1 MNTPIYIDSSKAR
14 SNFAGILNSVFDNK
28 KTYIINKSGIPVA
41 KIVSLEKN
49 DIKNDDF
56 MDLVGILSEK
66 EGNKLLK
73 IVKDGRNDGSKL
85 KNKLI

>member
-14 SNFAGILNSVFDNK
+14 NNFADILNSVFDNK

-41 KIVSLEKN
+41 KIVSLEKD

-56 MDLVGILSEK
+56 MDFAGMLSEK

-73 IVKDGRNDGSKL
+73 IVKKGRSDGSKL

>member
-14 SNFAGILNSVFDNK
+14 NNFADILNSVFNNK

-41 KIVSLEKN
+41 KIVSLDKENLEK
-49 DIKNDDF
+49 DDF
-56 MDLVGILSEK
+56 MDFVGMLTEK
-66 EGNKLLK
+66 EGNKILK
-73 IVKDGRNDGSKL
+73 NIKKMRNDGSKF